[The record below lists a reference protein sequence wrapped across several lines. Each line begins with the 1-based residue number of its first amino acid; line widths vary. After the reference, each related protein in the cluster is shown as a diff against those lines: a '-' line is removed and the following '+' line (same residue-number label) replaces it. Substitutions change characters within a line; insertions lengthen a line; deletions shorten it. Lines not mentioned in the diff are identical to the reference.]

1 MRKSL
6 YLFVSVF
13 VSVLLGQKATAQT
26 ISEGLNFM
34 EVEKFSSAG
43 KVFKSLAASKPS
55 GENHFYLGYYY
66 MGIGEPDSAR
76 MQFDK
81 GVAAD
86 PKGGLS
92 LVGQGSL
99 LLKEGKKAEAKA
111 KFDQAKAITK
121 SKNADVFYR
130 IGEAYVMHEGNMD
143 PVEAVAHAEQALKLN
158 KNLADAYV
166 VIGDAA
172 LMKLDGTTAANNY
185 DRALGLNPRLL
196 KTHVRLGDLFIRSKN
211 LNASRDKYNEAT
223 AADAN
228 YAPAYRRLAEM
239 YYLAKQYPKAI
250 ENMEKYMALA
260 DKSPANQ
267 FRYAGFLILV
277 DKYQQALD
285 ILATLKNQ
293 YNNSAIYN
301 RLMGYASYET
311 KQCPQGLEYINK
323 YFTLAK
329 PDIVM
334 GTDYEYLGKLQI
346 CSGGDTAKA
355 VENLVKAGKL
365 DSNQVGS
372 LREVAQQFFDA
383 KAYAKS
389 AELMKQYI
397 REAGVA
403 KVAAN
408 DYYLMGLANYY
419 AKDYVQADSAFGAMI
434 PILDASKQIT
444 GYQWKAKARSMQD
457 ADGSKG
463 LAEAE
468 YQKFLELAGAEADQS
483 KLKRDMVNGNSYLA
497 LISLKKYNDLAK
509 SKEYA
514 KKALDI
520 DPNNNTAKQIMALTQ
535 KDLEPKSQQATPAA
549 KPGTKAPV
557 APKGQPQPKAK

>member
-1 MRKSL
+1 MRKSFF
-6 YLFVSVF
+6 LFVSVF

-43 KVFKSLAASKPS
+43 KVFKSLASSKPT
-55 GENHFYLGYYY
+55 GENHFFLGYYY
-66 MGIGEPDSAR
+66 MGVGEPDSAR

-143 PVEAVAHAEQALKLN
+143 PVEAVAHADQALKLN

-185 DRALGLNPRLL
+185 DKALALNPKLL

-211 LNASRDKYNEAT
+211 LNASRDKYNEAIT
-223 AADAN
+223 ADAN
-228 YAPAYRRLAEM
+228 YAPAYRRMAEM

-250 ENMEKYMALA
+250 EYMEKYMALA

-277 DKYQQALD
+277 EKHQQALD
-285 ILATLKNQ
+285 ILNTLKPQ
-293 YNNSAIYN
+293 YSNSAIYN

-311 KQCPQGLEYINK
+311 KQCPQGLEYMNK

-355 VENLVKAGKL
+355 LENLTKAGEM
-365 DSNQVGS
+365 DTTQIGAM
-372 LREVAQQFFDA
+372 REVAQQFFDSKTYVRSA
-383 KAYAKS
+383 QVMDKYMGKIGTSKATAT
-389 AELMKQYI
+389 
-397 REAGVA
+397 
-403 KVAAN
+403 
-408 DYYLMGLANYY
+408 DFYLLGLANYY
-419 AKDYVQADSAFGAMI
+419 ANDFVKADTAFGAMI
-434 PILDASKQIT
+434 PKLDANKQIT
-444 GYQWKAKARSMQD
+444 AYQWKAKARAKQD
-457 ADGSKG
+457 IDGSKG

-468 YQKFLELAGAEADQS
+468 YQKFLELAAAETDQA
-483 KLKRDMVNGNSYLA
+483 KLKRDMVNANTYLA
-497 LISLKKYNDLAK
+497 LIQVKKYSDLNK
-509 SKEYA
+509 GKEFA
-514 KKALDI
+514 RKALEL
-520 DPNNNTAKQIMALTQ
+520 DPNNSTSKQIVEL
-535 KDLEPKSQQATPAA
+535 KDLNQKAQQAAPAP
-549 KPGTKAPV
+549 KTGSGTKAP